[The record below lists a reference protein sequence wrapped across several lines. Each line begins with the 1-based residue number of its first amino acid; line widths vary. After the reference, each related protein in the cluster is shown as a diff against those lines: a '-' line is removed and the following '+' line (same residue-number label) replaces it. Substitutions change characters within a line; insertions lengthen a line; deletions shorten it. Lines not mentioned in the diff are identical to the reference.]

1 MERDGNIDVKLPE
14 EAKKKADTLRRL
26 MSPADDLNTV
36 QQVMSGIVTAKKPKT
51 LTATEQAAQNIKS
64 NAFVPNNAKHRE
76 ATDSILADIANV
88 DLAMLSN
95 WFGTDESR
103 PNKMPHPTV
112 RASIAR
118 GVPPQ
123 ALLDFLEG
131 VADGR
136 NVNERA
142 VENAL
147 NHWSDHAL
155 AVRPDGNIQNSLLL
169 QGLDPARNALYQ
181 STFAIKRVSG
191 EDRSVSDILGAL
203 IQADKTQQLLNLIA
217 LLHLQAVNT
226 IITRQVEAD

>member
-1 MERDGNIDVKLPE
+1 
-14 EAKKKADTLRRL
+14 
-26 MSPADDLNTV
+26 
-36 QQVMSGIVTAKKPKT
+36 
-51 LTATEQAAQNIKS
+51 
-64 NAFVPNNAKHRE
+64 
-76 ATDSILADIANV
+76 
-88 DLAMLSN
+88 MLSN

-169 QGLDPARNALYQ
+169 QGLDPATNALYQ

-203 IQADKTQQLLNLIA
+203 IQARQNPAVIESNSLVTFTG
-217 LLHLQAVNT
+217 VNT